1 MSQSNVTPINGTQTN
16 QRSADYPVQ
25 PIFLERWSPRAY
37 EPAVMSEHTLMT
49 ILEAA
54 RWAPSA
60 YNVQPWRFVYAL
72 RGDEHWGR
80 VFSILNDFNAGW
92 AHNASAL
99 VVMVSKT
106 EVEVD
111 GQTTPFPSH
120 SLDAGAAWGYLALQA
135 AQSGYQAHGMTGI
148 DFDKARD
155 VLGVQEPFKVE
166 MAIAI
171 GKTGSPEILPEE
183 LREREVPSPRLPL
196 TDIAYGG
203 RMQP

>member
-1 MSQSNVTPINGTQTN
+1 MSTSNTRT
-16 QRSADYPVQ
+16 SDYPVAQ
-25 PIFLERWSPRAY
+25 LFLDRWSPRAY
-37 EPAVMSEHTLMT
+37 LAETMAERDLMT
-49 ILEAA
+49 ILEAG

-72 RGDEHWGR
+72 KGDEHWAAMCS
-80 VFSILNDFNAGW
+80 VLDDFNAGW
-92 AHNASAL
+92 ATEAAAL
-99 VVMVSKT
+99 VVMLS
-106 EVEVD
+106 
-111 GQTTPFPSH
+111 QTQVIFEGEARPFPSH

-155 VLGVQEPFKVE
+155 VLDVPDDFKVE

-171 GKTGSPEILPEE
+171 GKTGSPDVLSEG
-183 LREREVPSPRLPL
+183 LREREVPSQRMSLS
-196 TDIAYGG
+196 DIAYAG